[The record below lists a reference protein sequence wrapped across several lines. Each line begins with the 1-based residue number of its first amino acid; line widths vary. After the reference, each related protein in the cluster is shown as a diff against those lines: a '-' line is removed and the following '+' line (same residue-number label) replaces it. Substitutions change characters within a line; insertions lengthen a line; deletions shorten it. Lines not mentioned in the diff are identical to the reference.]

1 MVRFAVTFHYERY
14 NICIAYS
21 GTFVVRYCITDLF
34 SAIPQISAGGTE
46 PRSRPFRE
54 EGIYMCTLKKKS
66 LVFLVAAALL
76 FTWAAS
82 PALAKEKQY
91 VTGEDRNAVSMMF
104 DLVLLRPL
112 GLAAT
117 VVGTAFF
124 VVSLPFSILGGN
136 TGEAAKKLM
145 VEPAKYTFTRP
156 LGAEDY

>member
-1 MVRFAVTFHYERY
+1 
-14 NICIAYS
+14 
-21 GTFVVRYCITDLF
+21 
-34 SAIPQISAGGTE
+34 
-46 PRSRPFRE
+46 
-54 EGIYMCTLKKKS
+54 MCTLKKKP
-66 LVFLVAAALL
+66 LVFLIATILL
-76 FTWAAS
+76 LTWAAS
-82 PALAKEKQY
+82 PVLAKEKQSI
-91 VTGEDRNAVSMMF
+91 TGEDRNAVSMMF

>member
-1 MVRFAVTFHYERY
+1 
-14 NICIAYS
+14 
-21 GTFVVRYCITDLF
+21 
-34 SAIPQISAGGTE
+34 
-46 PRSRPFRE
+46 
-54 EGIYMCTLKKKS
+54 MCTLRRQS
-66 LVFLVAAALL
+66 LIFFLLAAVLL

-82 PALAKEKQY
+82 PALAKEKQSI
-91 VTGEDRNAVSMMF
+91 TGEDRNAVSMMF

-117 VVGTAFF
+117 VIGTAFF

>member
-1 MVRFAVTFHYERY
+1 
-14 NICIAYS
+14 
-21 GTFVVRYCITDLF
+21 
-34 SAIPQISAGGTE
+34 
-46 PRSRPFRE
+46 
-54 EGIYMCTLKKKS
+54 MCTLRRQS
-66 LVFLVAAALL
+66 LIFFLLAAVLL

-82 PALAKEKQY
+82 PALAKQKQSI
-91 VTGEDRNAVSMMF
+91 TGEDRNAVSMMF

-124 VVSLPFSILGGN
+124 VVSLPFSVLGGN

>member
-1 MVRFAVTFHYERY
+1 
-14 NICIAYS
+14 
-21 GTFVVRYCITDLF
+21 
-34 SAIPQISAGGTE
+34 
-46 PRSRPFRE
+46 
-54 EGIYMCTLKKKS
+54 MCTLRRQS
-66 LVFLVAAALL
+66 FVFFLLAAVLL

-82 PALAKEKQY
+82 PAFAQENKY
-91 VTGEDRNAVSMMF
+91 VAGEDRNAVSMMF

-124 VVSLPFSILGGN
+124 VVSLPFSVLGGN

>member
-1 MVRFAVTFHYERY
+1 
-14 NICIAYS
+14 
-21 GTFVVRYCITDLF
+21 
-34 SAIPQISAGGTE
+34 
-46 PRSRPFRE
+46 
-54 EGIYMCTLKKKS
+54 MCTLRRQS
-66 LVFLVAAALL
+66 LIFFLLAAVLL
-76 FTWAAS
+76 ITWAAS
-82 PALAKEKQY
+82 PVLAKEKQSI
-91 VTGEDRNAVSMMF
+91 TGEDRNAVSMMF

>member
-1 MVRFAVTFHYERY
+1 
-14 NICIAYS
+14 
-21 GTFVVRYCITDLF
+21 
-34 SAIPQISAGGTE
+34 
-46 PRSRPFRE
+46 
-54 EGIYMCTLKKKS
+54 MCTLRRQS
-66 LVFLVAAALL
+66 LLFFLLAAVLL

-82 PALAKEKQY
+82 PALAKRKQSI
-91 VTGEDRNAVSMMF
+91 TGEDRNAVSMMF

>member
-1 MVRFAVTFHYERY
+1 
-14 NICIAYS
+14 
-21 GTFVVRYCITDLF
+21 
-34 SAIPQISAGGTE
+34 
-46 PRSRPFRE
+46 
-54 EGIYMCTLKKKS
+54 MCTLRKQS
-66 LVFLVAAALL
+66 LIFFLLAAVLL

-82 PALAKEKQY
+82 PALAKEKPSI
-91 VTGEDRNAVSMMF
+91 TGEDRNAVSMMF
-104 DLVLLRPL
+104 DLVILRPL

-124 VVSLPFSILGGN
+124 VVSLPFSVLGGN